1 MRNHI
6 RVITEYNLNQQI
18 INTAH
23 KCNGRYFYIKEV
35 NTMDNFKIIYSILK
49 ILEKSMDAEEF
60 DKSRLSNESLKLS
73 EPRWSRIM
81 AMLAAN
87 EYVTGIEVWHSIDCD
102 YPRVCITRPEITLKG
117 LEYLSENSLMK
128 KAANIAK
135 GIKDIPFVP

>member
-1 MRNHI
+1 
-6 RVITEYNLNQQI
+6 
-18 INTAH
+18 
-23 KCNGRYFYIKEV
+23 
-35 NTMDNFKIIYSILK
+35 MDNFKIIYSILK
-49 ILEKSMDAEEF
+49 SLEKSMDAEEF